1 MARSV
6 RDLQLLLGVLADVP
20 TLPPPALSDIR
31 IGLWL
36 DEPTFPLDPAV
47 RAAIADFAGRL
58 AREGVAV
65 DPIAS
70 PLPAQAMLWT
80 YMTLLAAILGAAQP
94 AAALAVFELF
104 RGPAKIAKALGAG
117 PLSWAHGVIGCTAR
131 YHEWFAANEARAQM
145 KAQLAPVFDRCD
157 VILAPVAGVTAFPH
171 DHGPLQVMRRL
182 TMSDGR
188 RIGYLELVDWI
199 ALATLCDLPVTVI
212 PIGRTPD
219 GLPIGVQIIGRP
231 GADAATLA
239 VAGALEGVAGGF
251 RAPPPLGAA
260 AGQTSRRQKTP
271 KRKAAET
278 GAKVT

>member
-1 MARSV
+1 
-6 RDLQLLLGVLADVP
+6 
-20 TLPPPALSDIR
+20 
-31 IGLWL
+31 
-36 DEPTFPLDPAV
+36 
-47 RAAIADFAGRL
+47 
-58 AREGVAV
+58 
-65 DPIAS
+65 
-70 PLPAQAMLWT
+70 
-80 YMTLLAAILGAAQP
+80 
-94 AAALAVFELF
+94 
-104 RGPAKIAKALGAG
+104 
-117 PLSWAHGVIGCTAR
+117 
-131 YHEWFAANEARAQM
+131 
-145 KAQLAPVFDRCD
+145 
-157 VILAPVAGVTAFPH
+157 
-171 DHGPLQVMRRL
+171 MRRL